1 MSYTD
6 EQLKKTLLP
15 ELKIIAKQL
24 GIPYTKVK
32 KADLIQKI
40 IEKNRVEKTDTEQDE
55 LFKKIKKILKKYI
68 KLNLDTVSN
77 NSALKYLSTKITADE
92 YKKVIDRKPDVIKY
106 IKKIHTKYH
115 VPGEDSEEEYK
126 AKNNKNVVFK
136 DLSER
141 DNSDKIDR
149 RFIDTVIRRSK
160 RAIDK
165 YIKENPNANE
175 QNIFDHLSTTVSDN
189 KYKIIEQYKP
199 HLVEYIKKDKA
210 NSDKRQV
217 ISEDEIS
224 EDAISEDEVVKKD
237 IPKDIKNYTVAKLK
251 EHLKNIGVT
260 ESLKGKLKS
269 DFLRYAESDRC
280 DPDKGNFCKG
290 EYEVCDIRNN
300 ICVFEEDI
308 PSRKGLKKYEY
319 NGYTVYGTDD
329 QLSKIKKGKSVN
341 TISEADITDTMITFI
356 KTSKEKISNIKLFN
370 HIKDTFNLTDS
381 LKKIEEK
388 FYPFLKLLYKDV
400 KQSNIGYNCV
410 DGKCILTKDKNT
422 IKYAT
427 IEECSEKCKEKKSYF
442 ACDDK
447 VNKCVAVSLDE
458 AEYKTKSECKEYCGV
473 SVQPEP
479 EEPKKHKVIKVKVD
493 EDIYGKKFIVQ
504 GDKTI
509 TLKDIKE
516 LEKKSKLVKEI
527 DDIMTTSILYDN
539 ELDKHNLA
547 MMKCLGLIL
556 VS

>member
-40 IEKNRVEKTDTEQDE
+40 IGKSRVEKTDTDQDE

-68 KLNLDTVSN
+68 KMNLDTVSN

-92 YKKVIDRKPDVIKY
+92 YKKVLDRKPDVIKY
-106 IKKIHTKYH
+106 IKKTHSKYH
-115 VPGEDSEEEYK
+115 EKE
-126 AKNNKNVVFK
+126 AK
-136 DLSER
+136 
-141 DNSDKIDR
+141 
-149 RFIDTVIRRSK
+149 
-160 RAIDK
+160 
-165 YIKENPNANE
+165 
-175 QNIFDHLSTTVSDN
+175 
-189 KYKIIEQYKP
+189 
-199 HLVEYIKKDKA
+199 
-210 NSDKRQV
+210 SDKRQV

-224 EDAISEDEVVKKD
+224 EDAISEDEVIKKD

-319 NGYTVYGTDD
+319 NGYTVYGTDE

-370 HIKDTFNLTDS
+370 HIKDTFNLSDS

-410 DGKCILTKDKNT
+410 DGKCTLTKDKNT
-422 IKYAT
+422 IKYST
-427 IEECSEKCKEKKSYF
+427 IEECSEKCKEKKEEKKEYF

-479 EEPKKHKVIKVKVD
+479 EEPKKRKVIKVKVD
-493 EDIYGKKFIVQ
+493 EDIYGKKLFVR

-509 TLKDIKE
+509 ILKDIKE

-527 DDIMTTSILYDN
+527 DNIMTTSILYDN